1 MPNTTEIMEKHIK
14 KYLEGSYF
22 TLDDVVTAITLEVN
36 KDDRDYF
43 HRYEVKQNNNNQY
56 YIQEYRQYLD
66 GMPYK
71 TIIQNI

>member
-1 MPNTTEIMEKHIK
+1 MEKHIK
-14 KYLEGSYF
+14 KYLEGLYF
-22 TLDDVVTAITLEVN
+22 TLDDVVTAISLEVN
-36 KDDRDYF
+36 KDDKDYF

>member
-1 MPNTTEIMEKHIK
+1 MKKHIK
-14 KYLEGSYF
+14 KYLKGSYF